1 MNILWL
7 FIFFCLGTLLSVSLA
22 VYILNLLL
30 CLFSFFFF
38 CGCGQFRKNI
48 WNRYIKSAF
57 LTRRNQ
63 ANSWCISWFLVF
75 FLYHSSYRTLVIN
88 VIVLLLLFYMY
99 YQQMWKLARYIPVLN
114 YTCMRIF
121 CVYKQS
127 WLKLCLQLLSAT
139 LTVM

>member
-1 MNILWL
+1 MAIKR
-7 FIFFCLGTLLSVSLA
+7 FYFMFHTSYPQLLIKLRRKV
-22 VYILNLLL
+22 LLL
-30 CLFSFFFF
+30 TFKKRTGIYEHFVVIYFFLFRYVTFSLSSSVYFEFTIMSVQFFFFF

-88 VIVLLLLFYMY
+88 VIVLLLLFYM
-99 YQQMWKLARYIPVLN
+99 
-114 YTCMRIF
+114 
-121 CVYKQS
+121 
-127 WLKLCLQLLSAT
+127 
-139 LTVM
+139 